1 MPAPRPDYH
10 AVPQNYAALDPAHSG
25 WDEARVALLP
35 VPYDLTTSYQPGARF
50 GPQALVAASAY
61 LELYDQELD
70 DEPYDVG
77 VHTLPPLELLAG
89 GPEAM
94 RDAIEEAVGQVLD
107 AEKFPIVLG
116 GDHSVTHGALRALH
130 RRHGPF
136 SVLQLD
142 AHADLRDAYQG
153 TPWSHACVGRR
164 ACELDGV
171 KLVQLGVRSLCG
183 EEADFLKANPER
195 VRCISAQA
203 LHEDLST
210 GLAALDALEGP
221 VYITIDLDC
230 FDPSV
235 MPATGTPEPGGL
247 RWVEALTLLRP
258 VFARHRVLGCDVVE
272 LAPIPGLVAPDFLA
286 AKLVYK
292 LIGYWKH
299 APSHP

>member
-1 MPAPRPDYH
+1 MPAPRPDFH
-10 AVPQNYAALDPAHSG
+10 AVPQNYAALDEAHSA
-25 WDEARVALLP
+25 WPSAKVALLP

-70 DEPYDVG
+70 DAPYDVG
-77 VHTLPPLELLAG
+77 IHTLPPLELVAS

-94 RDAIEEAVGQVLD
+94 REAIENAAGQLLD
-107 AEKFPIVLG
+107 AKKFPIVLG
-116 GDHSVTHGALRALH
+116 GDHSVTHGVLRALAA
-130 RRHGPF
+130 RCGAF

-142 AHADLRDAYQG
+142 AHADLRHSYQG

-164 ACELDGV
+164 ACDLDGV
-171 KLVQLGVRSLCG
+171 TLVQLGVRSLCD
-183 EEADFLKANPER
+183 EEAQFLKENPDR
-195 VRCISAQA
+195 IRCICAQA
-203 LHEDLST
+203 LHEDRAA
-210 GLAALDALEGP
+210 GLAALDALWDP

-247 RWVEALTLLRP
+247 LWYDVLALLRP
-258 VFARHRVLGCDVVE
+258 VFQRHRVLGCDVVE
-272 LAPIPGLVAPDFLA
+272 LAPIPGLAAPDFLA

-299 APSHP
+299 AQQHV